1 MHIGILGGGPSG
13 LFVYKRLLEWGN
25 LELTITIFEKKD
37 RLGVGMPYG
46 TQGANRE
53 HVTNVS
59 GNEIPELVTTVAE
72 WIRTAP
78 HELLKPF
85 DMVPENFNDY
95 KVIPRLLFGEY
106 LHDQFT
112 LLLQKGKK
120 AGIKTNVLLN
130 TEIADVVNGK
140 EVTVVTEA
148 ARHSFDA
155 IIITTG
161 HNWLKKH
168 EGKVPCYFDSPYP
181 PAKLQSRTNYP
192 VAIRG
197 ASLTAID
204 AIRTLSRNNGRFL
217 HAGDGS
223 VKYEL
228 SEESPDFRLV
238 LHSIHGLLP
247 GIRFH
252 LEDSHLSADVISEE
266 ELWKLKEANGGFVPL
281 DYVFDRNF
289 KQPLREHHPEFYEQI
304 KDLNIEQFVEHM
316 MSLRERL
323 DPITLFKAE
332 YAEAEKSIKRRQ
344 SVYWKEMLASLSFA
358 MNYPAKHFS
367 AEDMLRLRQVLMPLI
382 SIVIAFVPQ
391 SSCKEFLALHDAGVL
406 SLVAVDK
413 SSKVVP
419 QQSGGALY
427 IYSDEE
433 GEETSVRYKMFIDCI
448 GQPPLPFE
456 EFPFKSLREDGSISR
471 ATLKFKDAEE
481 GKKAQNDGHSK
492 VDVDSNGDYY
502 LHVPGIT
509 INDNFQVLNKYGA
522 YSERIYI
529 MAVPYIAGYNPDYSG
544 LDFCEEASG
553 RIVAHL
559 STLSSLK

>member
-1 MHIGILGGGPSG
+1 MHIGILGGGPAG
-13 LFVYKRLLEWGN
+13 LFMFKKLLELGAN
-25 LELTITIFEKKD
+25 ELTITIFEKGDK
-37 RLGVGMPYG
+37 LGVGMPYG
-46 TQGANRE
+46 IKGANRE

-59 GNEIPELVTTVAE
+59 GNEIPDLVTPVAE
-72 WIRTAP
+72 WISTAP
-78 HELLKPF
+78 AELLRQF
-85 DMVPENFNDY
+85 DMVPEKFNDY

-106 LHDQFT
+106 LCDQFKM
-112 LLLQKGKK
+112 LLQKAKK
-120 AGIKTNVLLN
+120 AGIETKVLLN
-130 TEIADVVNGK
+130 TEVTDVINGK
-140 EVTVVTEA
+140 PVKVVTDGGDYE
-148 ARHSFDA
+148 FDTV
-155 IIITTG
+155 IITTG
-161 HNWLKKH
+161 HNWPKKH

-181 PAKLQSRTNYP
+181 PSKLESGTNFP

-204 AIRTLSRNNGRFL
+204 AIRTLSRNNGQYS
-217 HAGDGS
+217 HAEDGS
-223 VKYEL
+223 ISYAL
-228 SEESPDFRLV
+228 SEESPEFKLV

-266 ELWKLKEANGGFVPL
+266 ELWKIKEANDGFVPL
-281 DYVFDRNF
+281 DYIFDRNF
-289 KQPLREHHPEFYEQI
+289 KQPLHEHHPEFFEQI
-304 KDLNIEQFVEHM
+304 RDMNIEQFVEHM

-332 YAEAEKSIKRRQ
+332 YAEAEKSIRRRQ

-367 AEDMLRLRQVLMPLI
+367 AEDMMRLRKVLMPLI

-391 SSCKEFLALHDAGVL
+391 SSCKEFLALYDAGVL
-406 SLVAVDK
+406 SIEAVDK
-413 SSKVVP
+413 GSKVIP
-419 QQSGGALY
+419 QQTGGALY
-427 IYSDEE
+427 VYDDDR
-433 GEETSVRYKMFIDCI
+433 SVHYKMFVDCI
-448 GQPPLPFE
+448 GQPHLSYE

-471 ATLKFKDAEE
+471 ATLKFKSAEE
-481 GKKAQNDGHSK
+481 GAKAMNDEHSK

-509 INDNFQVLNKYGA
+509 INDNFQVLDKYGA
-522 YSERIYI
+522 YSDSIYI